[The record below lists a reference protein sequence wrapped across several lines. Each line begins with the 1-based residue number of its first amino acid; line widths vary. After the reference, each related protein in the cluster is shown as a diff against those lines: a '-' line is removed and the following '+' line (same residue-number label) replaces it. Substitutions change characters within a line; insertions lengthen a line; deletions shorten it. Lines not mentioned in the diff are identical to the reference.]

1 MKRTIQTITALLLIH
16 TAFAQGKLS
25 IENVK
30 TVFVRST
37 GPITTNNEVKGYFTF
52 FQSDKVDKKNN
63 EYTLQIMDDN
73 LNKVKD
79 VQFVDSKNI
88 TLQES
93 AFDNNSLLFKFYN
106 QDEKTYDCR
115 VYGVDGKLK
124 FNYERA
130 VDKKTLDFLKATK
143 MPPGSESNNLFAV
156 EDKGFIAVYPQLMDD
171 IPTFEVN
178 FYSSREKRQWSYVPP
193 VVKPAGGSFLGCS
206 DNVAMFLVLKQ
217 AGTLLTP
224 KLETWILG
232 IYLQNGQRAF
242 EIRTDAQ
249 QYNLMPMSVI
259 KLKGTDNFML
269 LGAYFEK
276 EEKNMG
282 GRSLGV
288 GLWLMNS
295 SGRVMNTK
303 YNSWETEI
311 SKVLNVNEKGNVENL
326 GYVFFHDLIETEDG
340 HFFAVCEGYKRTG
353 NAVGIATIGV
363 GGGMSKMIVTDMLLL
378 HFDQKFNIKE
388 AKIFE
393 KNSNTLELP
402 AGMMMLNLAAAGNY
416 IKYGAYG
423 FDYAFTQ
430 MDQSRSSFTVGYTD
444 YVKDRDYKGL
454 TFNAISYNNGS
465 LSTDK
470 INLKT
475 EAGNMRIFAA
485 KPGSV
490 MIMEYFKKDKKLNMR
505 LEKIN

>member
-1 MKRTIQTITALLLIH
+1 MKRIIQTFTALLLIQ
-16 TAFAQGKLS
+16 TGFAQGKLS

-79 VQFVDSKNI
+79 VQFIDSKNI

-130 VDKKTLDFLKATK
+130 VDKKTLEFLKAMK
-143 MPPGSESNNLFAV
+143 SPPGSESNNLFAV
-156 EDKGFIAVYPQLMDD
+156 EDKGFIAVYTRAVDY
-171 IPTFEVN
+171 IYSFEVN
-178 FYSSREKRQWSYVPP
+178 FYSSRDKRQWSYVPP
-193 VVKPAGGSFLGCS
+193 VVKSASGGFLGCS
-206 DNVAMFLVLKQ
+206 DNVAMFLVVKQ

-224 KLETWILG
+224 KMETWILG
-232 IYLQNGQRAF
+232 LYLQNGQRAF

-249 QYNLMPMSVI
+249 QYNLMPMNVI

-269 LGAYFEK
+269 MGAYFDK
-276 EEKNMG
+276 NAKNME

-295 SGRVMNTK
+295 SGRVINTK

-311 SKVLNVNEKGNVENL
+311 SKVLNVNEKGKVEDF
-326 GYVFFHDLIETEDG
+326 GYAFFHDLIETSDG

-353 NAVGIATIGV
+353 NAVGIATAGF
-363 GGGMSKMIVTDMLLL
+363 GGGMSKMVVTDMLLL
-378 HFDQKFNIKE
+378 HFDQKFDIKE

-402 AGMMMLNLAAAGNY
+402 GGMTMLNLASVGNF

-430 MDQSRSSFTVGYTD
+430 MDQSHSNFTVGYTD
-444 YVKDRDYKGL
+444 YVKSKDYKGL

-490 MIMEYFKKDKKLNMR
+490 MIMEYFKKDKKLDMR